1 MKLVQRLLCIIMAM
15 LVLTAVPM
23 SCALG
28 EEDVFIAPTLPDDA
42 PKYDPE
48 HPENLGED
56 QLYAKSVVLMEA
68 NSGKIIFEKNPDAI
82 MFPASTTKILTTML
96 GIKNGDLSAKVVATA
111 TALDVPADGSSMD
124 LRLDEEINFTDL
136 LYGTM
141 LCSANEGANLIAETV
156 SGSIGEFVG
165 LMNDTARE
173 LGCTNTHFVNPHGY
187 HDENHYTTARDLAL
201 IAREAMKNAL
211 FRKIVSTVNYTLPRS
226 NIQRSRT
233 LTTSNRL
240 LRPSTEEYNN
250 SYYYAEA
257 AGIKT
262 GYHSKAGYCF
272 VGYAERDGVELISV
286 ILYSDI
292 YGRWTD
298 TKKLMEYGF
307 SQYVSITP
315 IDLYNKNPITIE
327 TKGYSLE
334 DSNIGKLPLTCV
346 VAQSGTNA
354 SMIVKEDEVDSLSRN
369 LRDTMLIEYTRDFS
383 APIEAGEIMGKMTYI
398 TPENKA
404 VVYNLIASRS
414 IAQRENIPK
423 TIEQI
428 VAETYADPNPFPPF
442 TAEMAFYLFS
452 PFVLLIIVIRILR
465 KLLRRRREHLARVPK
480 PGRRYLK

>member
-15 LVLTAVPM
+15 LVLMAVPM
-23 SCALG
+23 SFALG

-96 GIKNGDLSAKVVATA
+96 GIQNGDLSAKVVATA

-201 IAREAMKNAL
+201 IAREAMKNDL

-334 DSNIGKLPLTCV
+334 DSNMGKLPLTCV

-465 KLLRRRREHLARVPK
+465 KLLRRRRERLARVPK

>member
-1 MKLVQRLLCIIMAM
+1 M
-15 LVLTAVPM
+15 
-23 SCALG
+23 
-28 EEDVFIAPTLPDDA
+28 
-42 PKYDPE
+42 
-48 HPENLGED
+48 
-56 QLYAKSVVLMEA
+56 
-68 NSGKIIFEKNPDAI
+68 
-82 MFPASTTKILTTML
+82 
-96 GIKNGDLSAKVVATA
+96 
-111 TALDVPADGSSMD
+111 
-124 LRLDEEINFTDL
+124 
-136 LYGTM
+136 
-141 LCSANEGANLIAETV
+141 
-156 SGSIGEFVG
+156 
-165 LMNDTARE
+165 
-173 LGCTNTHFVNPHGY
+173 
-187 HDENHYTTARDLAL
+187 
-201 IAREAMKNAL
+201 
-211 FRKIVSTVNYTLPRS
+211 
-226 NIQRSRT
+226 
-233 LTTSNRL
+233 
-240 LRPSTEEYNN
+240 
-250 SYYYAEA
+250 
-257 AGIKT
+257 
-262 GYHSKAGYCF
+262 
-272 VGYAERDGVELISV
+272 ISV

-334 DSNIGKLPLTCV
+334 DSNMGKLPLTCV

-465 KLLRRRREHLARVPK
+465 KLLRRRRERLARVPK

>member
-96 GIKNGDLSAKVVATA
+96 GIQNGDLSAKVVATA

-201 IAREAMKNAL
+201 IAREAMKNDL

-334 DSNIGKLPLTCV
+334 DSNMGKLPLTCV

-465 KLLRRRREHLARVPK
+465 KLLRRRRERLARVPK

>member
-1 MKLVQRLLCIIMAM
+1 MLLKRIVCLFMVL
-15 LVLTAVPM
+15 LVLMAIPFTA
-23 SCALG
+23 AA
-28 EEDVFIAPTLPDDA
+28 EEAVFIAPKLPDDA

-48 HPENLGED
+48 HPELLSED
-56 QLYAKSVVLMEA
+56 QLYAKSAILIEA
-68 NSGKIIFEKNPDAI
+68 TTGKVIFEKNPDAV
-82 MFPASTTKILTTML
+82 MYPASTTKILTTLL
-96 GIKNGDLSAKVVATA
+96 GITEGDLNATVVTTA
-111 TALDVPADGSSMD
+111 SALDVPEDSSSMD

-156 SGSIGEFVG
+156 AGSVSAFVDR
-165 LMNDTARE
+165 MNEVAAFY
-173 LGCTNTHFVNPHGY
+173 GCTNTHFVNPHGY
-187 HDENHYTTARDLAL
+187 HDPNHVTTARDMATLA
-201 IAREAMKNAL
+201 RVAMENEL
-211 FRKIVSTVNYTLPRS
+211 FRKIASAVTYTLPRS

-240 LRPSTEEYNN
+240 LRPSTENYNN
-250 SYYYAEA
+250 SYYYEYA

-262 GYHSKAGYCF
+262 GYHSQAGYCF
-272 VGYAERDGVELISV
+272 VGYAERDGVKLISV

-307 SQYVSITP
+307 SQYISVSP
-315 IDLYNKNPITIE
+315 IDLYNMNPITIE
-327 TKGYSLE
+327 TNSYSLN
-334 DSNIGKLPLTCV
+334 DSAMGKLKLTCV
-346 VAQSGTNA
+346 VAQSGTSTSIIA
-354 SMIVKEDEVDSLSRN
+354 TQDEVDMMAKN
-369 LRDTMLIEYTRDFS
+369 LRETMLIEFTRDFK
-383 APIEAGEIMGKMTYI
+383 APIEAGEIMGTITYL
-398 TPENKA
+398 TPDNRA

-452 PFVLLIIVIRILR
+452 PFVLLYILIRVLR
-465 KLLRRRREHLARVPK
+465 RLLRRSRERNARIPK

>member
-96 GIKNGDLSAKVVATA
+96 GIQKGDLSATVVATA

-201 IAREAMKNAL
+201 IAREAMKNDL

-334 DSNIGKLPLTCV
+334 DSNMGKLPLTCV